1 MDTGLATHLD
11 MSDFADVGSIAQRNT
26 ARTFDLDRPKTQSQG
41 TATVLIAA
49 LSPDV
54 DELSGSYLEDC
65 VVTMPYEYAGDK
77 DNAERLW
84 QLSEELVGE
93 KFSI

>member
-26 ARTFDLDRPKTQSQG
+26 ARTFELDRPKTQSQG

-65 VVTMPYEYAGDK
+65 VVTMPYEYASDK